1 MARIR
6 TIKPE
11 FWQDEKLAPLDAVTR
26 LVFLGLIGM
35 ADDAGRVLDNV
46 KIIDAFIFPETSD
59 SCREALATLSRM
71 GRVTRGVTASGQRV
85 IQITHWADHQRVDRP
100 NLQAALPEIV
110 DASEVAPPRE
120 RRANE
125 SRAPREPLAP
135 RPTTYDLRSTT
146 DEQRAAS
153 ERAATPPAA
162 IEEPAIRGWTELE
175 ADIPVDNRPDLAI
188 ALQEARDPDALRRTL
203 VAVREGMTS
212 GVPFTPAVIGQALTE
227 LRSSGRQVTGLSLR
241 TYCGRI
247 AKEIAA
253 PIPKRSAEELYAD
266 A

>member
-71 GRVTRGVTASGQRV
+71 GRVLRGTTSSGQRV

-100 NLQAALPEIV
+100 NLHAALPEIV
-110 DASEVAPPRE
+110 VPVEVDHAREDDANQSRESRE
-120 RRANE
+120 R
-125 SRAPREPLAP
+125 LAP
-135 RPTTYDLRSTT
+135 RPTTNDLRSPT
-146 DEQRAAS
+146 DEQRTAS
-153 ERAATPPAA
+153 EHDATATRA
-162 IEEPAIRGWTELE
+162 EVRGWTQLE
-175 ADIPVDNRPDLAI
+175 ADIPADNRPDLVV
-188 ALQEARDPDALRRTL
+188 ALREARDPDSLRRTL
-203 VAVREGMTS
+203 VAVSEGMTT
-212 GVPFTPAVIGQALTE
+212 GVPFTAAIIGQALTE
-227 LRSSGRQVTGLSLR
+227 LRSSGRAVTGLSLR

-247 AKEIAA
+247 AKERAA
-253 PIPKRSAEELYAD
+253 PIPKRSPEELYAD